1 MTYCAQNSLAP
12 RQEVHTARG
21 VWHIVRFLAIAAVV
35 SACGT
40 PALRPTGLPLG
51 QIRVVAGPEPG
62 VEKGAA
68 GKGTTA
74 AVGAVA
80 GGLAVGV
87 LSAIPCL
94 LLGPVA
100 APCLAAVPAAMA
112 VGAAGASLTGA
123 AMADD
128 EETLQAKRK
137 LLGEH
142 LDAVQPS
149 ATLAAALRTT
159 LGAEPGSMDEAS
171 SWRAQVDVVYLT
183 AETGAL
189 DKPFRLLLG
198 STLTLNSPTSAA
210 SSASHHYAAKSVQA
224 ETLEGWQADGGH
236 ALRAAIHSMLGE
248 AATRMSADLRR

>member
-1 MTYCAQNSLAP
+1 MAYCAL
-12 RQEVHTARG
+12 
-21 VWHIVRFLAIAAVV
+21 LAIAAVV

-40 PALRPTGLPLG
+40 PGLRPTEVPLG

-62 VEKGAA
+62 LEKGAA

-80 GGLAVGV
+80 GGLGVGV

-94 LLGPVA
+94 LLGPFA
-100 APCLAAVPAAMA
+100 APCVAAVPAAVA
-112 VGAAGASLTGA
+112 VGAVGASVGGA
-123 AMADD
+123 VMADD

-142 LDAVQPS
+142 LDAVQPT
-149 ATLAAALRTT
+149 ATLAAELRTT
-159 LGAEPGSMDEAS
+159 LGAEPGSMDEAA

-183 AETGAL
+183 ADAGAL

-198 STLTLNSPTSAA
+198 STLTLKAPASAA
-210 SSASHHYAAKSVQA
+210 SPAPRHYAAESVQA
-224 ETLEGWQADGGH
+224 ETLVGWQADGGR
-236 ALRAAIHSMLGE
+236 ALRVAMQAMLSD

>member
-1 MTYCAQNSLAP
+1 MGGEQNMHHGRPPHPACGAW
-12 RQEVHTARG
+12 RFA
-21 VWHIVRFLAIAAVV
+21 RFLAIAAVV

-40 PALRPTGLPLG
+40 PALRPTEVPLG

-62 VEKGAA
+62 PEKGAA
-68 GKGTTA
+68 GKGATA

-94 LLGPVA
+94 LLGPFA

-112 VGAAGASLTGA
+112 VGAVGASVAGAVV
-123 AMADD
+123 ADD

-137 LLGEH
+137 LLSEH
-142 LDAVQPS
+142 LAGVQPT
-149 ATLAAALRTT
+149 ATLAAELRTT
-159 LGAEPGSMDEAS
+159 LGAVPGSIDEAA

-183 AETGAL
+183 ADTGAL

-198 STLTLNSPTSAA
+198 STLTLKAPASAA
-210 SSASHHYAAKSVQA
+210 SPAPRNFAAKSVQA
-224 ETLEGWQADGGH
+224 ETLEGWQADGGR
-236 ALRAAIHSMLGE
+236 ALRAAMQSMFSD
-248 AATRMSADLRR
+248 AATRMSSDLRR

>member
-1 MTYCAQNSLAP
+1 MGGEQNMHHGRPPAP
-12 RQEVHTARG
+12 RWGAWRFT
-21 VWHIVRFLAIAAVV
+21 RFLAIAAVL

-40 PALRPTGLPLG
+40 PAVRPTEVPLG

-62 VEKGAA
+62 LEKGAA

-74 AVGAVA
+74 AAGAVA

-87 LSAIPCL
+87 LSATPCL
-94 LLGPVA
+94 LLGPFA

-112 VGAAGASLTGA
+112 VGAVGASVGGA
-123 AMADD
+123 IMADD

-142 LDAVQPS
+142 LAGVPPT
-149 ATLAAALRTT
+149 ATLAAELRAT
-159 LGAEPGSMDEAS
+159 LGAEPGSIDEAA

-183 AETGAL
+183 ADTGAL
-189 DKPFRLLLG
+189 DKPFRLLMG
-198 STLTLNSPTSAA
+198 STLTLKAPASAA
-210 SSASHHYAAKSVQA
+210 SPAPRYYAAKSVQA
-224 ETLEGWQADGGH
+224 ETLEGWQADGGR
-236 ALRAAIHSMLGE
+236 ALRAAMQSMFSD

>member
-1 MTYCAQNSLAP
+1 MAEERNMRHGRP
-12 RQEVHTARG
+12 PHPARG
-21 VWHIVRFLAIAAVV
+21 AWRIARFLAIAAVV

-40 PALRPTGLPLG
+40 PALRPTGVPLG

-62 VEKGAA
+62 AEKGAA
-68 GKGTTA
+68 DKGTTA

-80 GGLAVGV
+80 GGLGVGV

-94 LLGPVA
+94 LLGPFA
-100 APCLAAVPAAMA
+100 APCVAAVPAAMA
-112 VGAAGASLTGA
+112 VGAVAGSVTGA
-123 AMADD
+123 VMADD

-142 LDAVQPS
+142 LEAVQPS
-149 ATLAAALRTT
+149 ATLAAALRTS
-159 LGAEPGSMDEAS
+159 LGAEPGSMDEAT

-183 AETGAL
+183 ADAGAL

-198 STLTLNSPTSAA
+198 STLTLKAPASAA
-210 SSASHHYAAKSVQA
+210 SPAPRHYAAKSVQA
-224 ETLEGWQADGGH
+224 ETLEGWQADGGQ
-236 ALRAAIHSMLGE
+236 ALRAAMQSMLSE

>member
-1 MTYCAQNSLAP
+1 MGGEQDMRHGHPPPPAWGAWRFT
-12 RQEVHTARG
+12 
-21 VWHIVRFLAIAAVV
+21 RFLAIAAVL

-40 PALRPTGLPLG
+40 PALRPTEVPLS

-62 VEKGAA
+62 LEKGAA

-94 LLGPVA
+94 LLGPFA
-100 APCLAAVPAAMA
+100 APCVAALPAAMA
-112 VGAAGASLTGA
+112 VGAVGASVAGAV
-123 AMADD
+123 MADD

-137 LLGEH
+137 LLGEY
-142 LDAVQPS
+142 LAGVQPT
-149 ATLAAALRTT
+149 ATLAAEVRTT
-159 LGAEPGSMDEAS
+159 LGAEPGSIDEAA

-183 AETGAL
+183 ADTGAL
-189 DKPFRLLLG
+189 DKPFRLSLG
-198 STLTLNSPTSAA
+198 STLTLKAPASAA
-210 SSASHHYAAKSVQA
+210 SPAPRSYAVKSVQA
-224 ETLEGWQADGGH
+224 ETLEGWQADGGR
-236 ALRAAIHSMLGE
+236 ALRAAMQSIFSD